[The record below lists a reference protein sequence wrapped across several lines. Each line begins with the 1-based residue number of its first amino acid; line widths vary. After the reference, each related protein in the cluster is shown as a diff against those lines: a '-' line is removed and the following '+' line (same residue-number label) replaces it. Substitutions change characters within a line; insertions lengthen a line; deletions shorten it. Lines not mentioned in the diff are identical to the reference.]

1 VDVSHEEPKFV
12 DQMTKETYLIYQ
24 DTTTIVDSNID
35 EIVTYVLN
43 SFDHAQQWDNKV
55 DTNIESCNT
64 FENMVKVV
72 GSGVLDPPHHI
83 MGGENQG
90 TKIPSHIHP
99 FPLHLDVVL

>member
-1 VDVSHEEPKFV
+1 LI
-12 DQMTKETYLIYQ
+12 DQN
-24 DTTTIVDSNID
+24 TTTIVDSNID
-35 EIVTYVLN
+35 EMVTYVLN

-55 DTNIESCNT
+55 DTNIESYNT
-64 FENMVKVV
+64 FQNMVKVV
-72 GSGVLDPPHHI
+72 GSGVLDPPHHN